1 MSASEPP
8 IINVTDEIMP
18 LLNRSATRIQRLNRA
33 IRQRRATAERRYQ
46 EQISREFDENM
57 TRTRNEER
65 QRELDSV
72 IGLDQILRQE
82 QAATNGVAATR
93 IQSAVRNRNALNE
106 TISRATRKK
115 ELNDAATT
123 IQSAVR
129 NRNALNETISKAKQ
143 KQTNETL
150 NNAMENI
157 KKQDA
162 QADANDLISQLSN
175 KTEYNAATK
184 IGSVFKG
191 HKGRAKTERL
201 KIYKNTIKDIPVR
214 SNLTKRTSKRGYLEI
229 IDKEPPLKRQF
240 AKDTTTED
248 TIKDVMEG
256 MIKRV
261 EKSHGLQKLKVP
273 KVKKGN
279 PVLKRQYDIKYIPQ
293 NTVKEMYNELK
304 LPIQSDLQNKNL
316 NASTKINSVI
326 KGHLSRKDTRN
337 EILKQASNEK
347 TAATTLQNTI
357 RNRNAKRDMMQQ
369 RQLVGKAQLK
379 QMEENQRQMQAA
391 KADKAKK
398 EDIAAKQ
405 LQAISKRIKAQS
417 DVSKIK
423 QAKDKIGAATKRL
436 LTERVDSFYG
446 PKTGKSY
453 IINKKTMG
461 QPLVVN
467 KKLKLVS
474 KKKHDA
480 GVFGYETRQD
490 YLDLAEQYKDIMT
503 KGQKKK

>member
-1 MSASEPP
+1 MIKLKQDEPRRHALEQG
-8 IINVTDEIMP
+8 IKG
-18 LLNRSATRIQRLNRA
+18 A
-33 IRQRRATAERRYQ
+33 I
-46 EQISREFDENM
+46 
-57 TRTRNEER
+57 
-65 QRELDSV
+65 
-72 IGLDQILRQE
+72 
-82 QAATNGVAATR
+82 
-93 IQSAVRNRNALNE
+93 
-106 TISRATRKK
+106 KK
-115 ELNDAATT
+115 VKAATT
-123 IQSAVR
+123 IQKVIR
-129 NRNALNETISKAKQ
+129 G
-143 KQTNETL
+143 
-150 NNAMENI
+150 NN
-157 KKQDA
+157 
-162 QADANDLISQLSN
+162 
-175 KTEYNAATK
+175 
-184 IGSVFKG
+184 
-191 HKGRAKTERL
+191 GRAKAERF
-201 KIYKNTIKDIPVR
+201 KTYENTIKDMPIS
-214 SNLTKRTSKRGYLEI
+214 SNLIKRSSKRGYLEI
-229 IDKEPPLKRQF
+229 LDKEPPLKRQF
-240 AKDTTTED
+240 VKDTTTED
-248 TIKDVMEG
+248 TIKDVMDG

-304 LPIQSDLQNKNL
+304 LPIQSDLQNKNK

-423 QAKDKIGAATKRL
+423 QAKDKIGAAAKRL
-436 LTERVDSFYG
+436 LTERVD
-446 PKTGKSY
+446 PHY
-453 IINKKTMG
+453 INQIKKTVIMNKPTVG
-461 QPLVVN
+461 QRLVVN